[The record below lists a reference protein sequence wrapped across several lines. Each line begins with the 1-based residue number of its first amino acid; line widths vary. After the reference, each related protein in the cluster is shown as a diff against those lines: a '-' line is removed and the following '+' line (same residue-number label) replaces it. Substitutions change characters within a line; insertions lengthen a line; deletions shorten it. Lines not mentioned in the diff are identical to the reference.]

1 MIQFPSTA
9 AEFEAW
15 DAFVEHYPQA
25 SHLLYSDWLH
35 SYRNYGFQTEIGMYQ
50 TAGGIQGGFGAV
62 IAKVVGFRFY
72 IIPYGPIGT
81 APEVIQACLDAAL
94 NRAQAVGACM
104 IQVTLPMGSQSCRP
118 MYRWNE
124 DYIPPGFQ
132 LGNAFKYVY
141 SSPGFNWVDLTGQ
154 NTLEGLIDSFP
165 SASFRRDVRSGMRK
179 NEQLSCA
186 TTSEEVALAYA
197 LCQENADENGYQIRS
212 WSDIGPTLLTLIG
225 KGRLKLLTTTSD
237 GQLKGAGLFLKA
249 GQYYTYVMGG
259 TKKEKPTRHTGHY
272 LQMKAL
278 EMALQ
283 EGMDGYNISLGGS
296 EGVKAFKGSFGTVPY
311 YFNEGTYYRVL
322 KPIRFKIFR
331 YFDTWIK
338 PYKGHIAKLLKRIKR
353 YNED

>member
-9 AEFEAW
+9 TELEAW

-35 SYRNYGFQTEIGMYQ
+35 SYRNYGFQTEIGVYQ

-154 NTLEGLIDSFP
+154 NTLEGLIESFP

>member
-1 MIQFPSTA
+1 MIQFPTIA
-9 AEFEAW
+9 ADFEAW
-15 DAFVEHYPQA
+15 DAFVEQYPQG

-35 SYRNYGFQTEIGMYQ
+35 SYRSYGFQTEIGVYQ
-50 TAGGIQGGFGAV
+50 TAEGIQGGFGAV
-62 IAKVVGFRFY
+62 IAKVLGFRFY

-81 APEVIQACLDAAL
+81 APEVIQACLEAAV

-104 IQVTLPMGSQSCRP
+104 IQFTIPMGTQNCRP
-118 MYRWNE
+118 MYPFHK
-124 DYIPPGFQ
+124 DYIPQGFQ
-132 LGNAFKYVY
+132 SGNAFKYVY

-154 NTLEGLIDSFP
+154 KTVEGLIESFP

-186 TTSEEVALAYA
+186 VTPEEVAQAYA

-212 WSDIGPTLLTLIG
+212 WSDIGATLLILIG

-249 GQYYTYVMGG
+249 GHYYTYVMGG
-259 TKKEKPTRHTGHY
+259 TVKEKPTRHTGHY

-311 YFNEGTYYRVL
+311 YFHEGTYYRVL

-331 YFDTWIK
+331 YFDTWLK

-353 YNED
+353 

>member
-154 NTLEGLIDSFP
+154 NTLEGLIESFP

-322 KPIRFKIFR
+322 KSIRFKIFR

>member
-94 NRAQAVGACM
+94 NRAQAVGACI

-154 NTLEGLIDSFP
+154 NTLEGLIESFP

>member
-1 MIQFPSTA
+1 
-9 AEFEAW
+9 
-15 DAFVEHYPQA
+15 
-25 SHLLYSDWLH
+25 
-35 SYRNYGFQTEIGMYQ
+35 
-50 TAGGIQGGFGAV
+50 
-62 IAKVVGFRFY
+62 
-72 IIPYGPIGT
+72 
-81 APEVIQACLDAAL
+81 VIQACLEAAV

-154 NTLEGLIDSFP
+154 NTLEGLIESFP

-212 WSDIGPTLLTLIG
+212 WSDIGGTLLVLIG

-338 PYKGHIAKLLKRIKR
+338 PYKGHIAKLLKRIKG
-353 YNED
+353 

>member
-154 NTLEGLIDSFP
+154 NTLEGLIESFP